1 MAVED
6 TGESKKPEGAEPE
19 AEVAVDAE
27 MLRTLEIH
35 AHAHATLI
43 SSDAL
48 RLIARQHDSLTEHME
63 TLDKIISLAQTQY
76 PSESEWMVLNRE
88 RVEVLLEKIKA

>member
-1 MAVED
+1 
-6 TGESKKPEGAEPE
+6 
-19 AEVAVDAE
+19 

-48 RLIARQHDSLTEHME
+48 RLIARQHDSLADHME
-63 TLDKIISLAQTQY
+63 TLDTIISLAKKRY

-88 RVEVLLEKIKA
+88 RVEALLEEVKA